1 MVRGVTAPDFPDYDQ
16 SVADGLLAA
25 NPEGDPGLM
34 GFLGIR
40 HTGCGPGWIAARVDV
55 RPDLITFVG
64 TMHGGVVSALTDHV
78 LGSVMYPIMPKGS
91 WAATTEF
98 KVNLTR
104 PVRGGVLEARAEVIA
119 LGRRTG
125 VVRIDIT
132 NTDDGAARLCAAAQG
147 TVSIQAP
154 KS

>member
-1 MVRGVTAPDFPDYDQ
+1 VSQLTFPDFDQ
-16 SVADGLLAA
+16 SVADGLLAGS
-25 NPEGDPGLM
+25 PHEDPGLI

-40 HTGCGPGWIAARVDV
+40 HTGCGPGWIEAQIDV
-55 RPDLITFVG
+55 RPALITFVG
-64 TMHGGVVSALTDHV
+64 TMHGGVVSALADHV

-98 KVNLTR
+98 KVNLLR
-104 PVRGGVLEARAEVIA
+104 PVRGGVLDARAEVIA
-119 LGRRTG
+119 LSRRTG
-125 VVRIDIT
+125 VVRIDVT
-132 NTDDGAARLCAAAQG
+132 NTDNGAERLCAAAQG